1 MASKHW
7 HSKDN
12 YRSIWMYLYDVPH
25 EITFVDA
32 GGIRTRYLA
41 AGNKDAPPLILLHGT
56 ASSFET
62 FCANIEAHAEHFRVY
77 AVDMIGNGFTDK
89 PDQLYKAPVYVEH
102 IKNFMSA
109 MGIERASFLGVS
121 LGSFVAAKL
130 ALDTPGL
137 VDKIVMASPFGRT
150 LPEPTGEPTKLDD
163 MRAARMRVATNPTF
177 DVIKTLLVPLIE
189 DEVDRIDDLAAIRQA
204 IYLLPNAAKSM
215 ANIWDTYEPTVFN
228 QNALDEASLRAIQSE
243 TLIIS
248 CSDSA
253 DEFLVNSQL
262 YADTIP
268 NSRLVDIKKAS
279 HWPHWEQSEEFNPI
293 SIKFLTEG
301 L

>member
-1 MASKHW
+1 MAGEHWYSKE
-7 HSKDN
+7 N
-12 YRSIWMYLYDVPH
+12 YRSIWMYLHDVPH
-25 EITFVDA
+25 AIAYVDA
-32 GGIRTRYLA
+32 GGIRTRYLT
-41 AGNKDAPPLILLHGT
+41 AGDENAPPLIMLHGT

-62 FCANIEAHAEHFRVY
+62 FCANIEAHAKHFRVY
-77 AVDMIGNGFTDK
+77 AVDMIGNGFTDQ
-89 PDQLYKAPVYVEH
+89 PDQLYFAPVYVQH
-102 IKNFMSA
+102 IKDVMA
-109 MGIERASFLGVS
+109 ALGIERASFVGVS

-130 ALDTPGL
+130 ALDSPAL

-150 LPEPTGEPTKLDD
+150 LPEPTGEPSKLDE
-163 MRAARMRVATNPTF
+163 MRAARMKIANNPTF
-177 DVIKTLLVPLIE
+177 EDVKKLLIPLIE

-204 IYLLPNAAKSM
+204 IYLRPNSAKAM

-228 QNALDEASLRAIQSE
+228 KYALDEQALRAIEAE
-243 TLIIS
+243 TLVIS

-268 NSRLVDIKKAS
+268 HAHLVDIKNAS
-279 HWPHWEQSEEFNPI
+279 HWPHWEQPAEFNPI